1 MLYIAIL
8 IVRFLQIWFQ
18 QFPAFVL
25 HLFQTEFSFQF
36 PTGLHRAVP
45 FVGIVNLFPFLVHA
59 GGNDMDMPAADVLVN
74 IYNVRLVAVAHA
86 LHILP
91 CQIRKLGIGETVI
104 HRRIERY
111 V

>member
-1 MLYIAIL
+1 
-8 IVRFLQIWFQ
+8 
-18 QFPAFVL
+18 
-25 HLFQTEFSFQF
+25 
-36 PTGLHRAVP
+36 
-45 FVGIVNLFPFLVHA
+45 
-59 GGNDMDMPAADVLVN
+59 MDMPAVYVLVD
-74 IYNVRLVAVAHA
+74 IHDVRLVAVAHA